1 MTFSPTP
8 EQAAIVEAYRTTK
21 DNLIIKALA
30 GAFKTSTLVLI
41 VESDPETSMLCM
53 AFNKRIAVEMQDRLP
68 SNCVSTTINS
78 LGHRTVSQ
86 MLRKRLTVDTRK
98 IYTIL
103 TGLIE
108 PLPRSNRLDAFDRL
122 SELIRAVEF
131 GKSAGYISSGRFPD
145 SRPLMGDDDF
155 FAKLEEEPTAL
166 EERLIREA
174 TLVSLK
180 QSFDGK
186 IDFSDQVLIPTVF
199 PCAFPQYP
207 VVLIDEAQDLSAL
220 NHAMLR
226 KLARKRL
233 IAVGDEC
240 QAIYAFRGAHEES
253 MSVLQE
259 SFHMRPLTLSISGR
273 CPQAVVREAQWR
285 APHMRW
291 LDWAKPGAVER
302 PTRWGV
308 ADVPDSA
315 AILCRNNAPIFTMA
329 IKLLKNGRYP
339 QVIGNDIGKVLL
351 KYMKKFGPLTMPQAD
366 VFAAIDTWTEAKL
379 KKVRD
384 PSKAHDQAACMR
396 VFAEQGETLGDA
408 IAYAEHIFA
417 ATGPIQMMTVHKA
430 KGLEYDNMFIL
441 DAHLIKVDAEAQ
453 EKNLLYVAQTRAKER
468 LVYVN
473 TEDFVEEASCQKS

>member
-8 EQAAIVEAYRTTK
+8 EQAAIVEAARSTT
-21 DNLIIKALA
+21 DNLLVSALA
-30 GAFKTSTLVLI
+30 GAAKTSTLVLI
-41 VESDPETSMLCM
+41 AEALPETGILCL
-53 AFNKRIAVEMQDRLP
+53 AFNKRIATEMQDRLP
-68 SNCVSTTINS
+68 SNCVAMTLNS
-78 LGHRTVSQ
+78 LGHRVWGQT
-86 MLRKRLTVDTRK
+86 LRKRLIVDTRK
-98 IYTIL
+98 TYSIL
-103 TGLIE
+103 TTLIE
-108 PLPRSNRLDAFDRL
+108 PLSRSERMDAFDRL
-122 SELIRAVEF
+122 SELIRAVEY
-131 GKSAGYISSGRFPD
+131 GKSAGYIPSNRFPD

-174 TLVSLK
+174 TLVGLK

-186 IDFSDQVLIPTVF
+186 IDFSDQILMPTVF
-199 PCAFPQYP
+199 PSTFPQYP
-207 VVLIDEAQDLSAL
+207 LVLIDEAQDLSAL
-220 NHAMLR
+220 NHATLR

-240 QAIYAFRGAHEES
+240 QAIYGFRGAHEES
-253 MSVLQE
+253 MAALQE
-259 SFHMRPLTLSISGR
+259 SFHMRRLTLSISFR
-273 CPQAVVREAQWR
+273 CPQAVVEAAQWR

-291 LDWAKPGAVER
+291 PDWAKLGTVER
-302 PTRWGV
+302 PSEWGV

-315 AILCRNNAPIFTMA
+315 AIVCRNNAPIFTMA

-339 QVIGNDIGKVLL
+339 QVIGNDIGKVLV
-351 KYMKKFGPLTMPQAD
+351 KYMKKFGPMSMPQAE
-366 VFAAIDTWTEAKL
+366 VFAAIETWTEAKL

-384 PSKAHDQAACMR
+384 PSKAYDQADCMR

-430 KGLEYDNMFIL
+430 KGLEYENVFIL
-441 DAHLIKVDAEAQ
+441 DQHLIRVDGDEAQ

-473 TEDFVEEASCQKS
+473 SEDFVEEVQ